1 MYMKWTRLL
10 SESWIE
16 ERTFRLFLALQK
28 NPLLPVSALAEQF
41 GVSSTLVKSRL
52 QAMKENGF
60 LRKDSEI
67 LVPFLGK
74 RLQTE
79 VEAVYNPFSLGLQR
93 VHVIFENIPSRD
105 SLEWIRSLLRIHP
118 YSHYQV
124 VGYSGKAYV
133 YTQVDIP
140 PEGMSHLRG
149 LLDLVKKE
157 GHCSSFKLMEQR
169 YIARSDFD
177 FDLWKSQWS
186 TQGISDSW
194 NEYLRHS
201 EAPTPELLVPK
212 NLIKF
217 DITDLKLL
225 RELTVNGKPVIS
237 SLSKFYDIDRSR
249 VSRRINRLRE
259 RVITENRLYFNRN
272 IFNLSYPQLIIG
284 RFTRDFTP
292 AKLSGL
298 LRQSVPFRTTVYMD
312 DQSFV
317 WYMQIP
323 PGAASNFSEFVWEN
337 ALSPQYLQL
346 DIERSERY
354 YFYHGNMESRGRW
367 KASRSYILDEPL
379 ENLKEL
385 L

>member
-1 MYMKWTRLL
+1 MKWTRLL

-67 LVPFLGK
+67 IVPFLGK

-79 VEAVYNPFSLGLQR
+79 VEAVYNPFALGLQR
-93 VHVIFENIPSRD
+93 VHVIFENIKSKE
-105 SLEWIRSLLRIHP
+105 SLQWIQALLRIHP

-133 YTQVDIP
+133 YSQIDIP
-140 PEGMSHLRG
+140 PEGLSYLKD
-149 LLDLVKKE
+149 LLNLVKNE
-157 GHCSSFKLMEQR
+157 GHCSSLKLMTQR

-177 FDLWKSQWS
+177 FDLWKSRWS
-186 TQGISDSW
+186 TQGMSDSW
-194 NEYLRHS
+194 NEYVQHS
-201 EAPTPELLVPK
+201 ESTVADPLVPQTT
-212 NLIKF
+212 IKF

-225 RELTVNGKPVIS
+225 RELTVNGRPIIS
-237 SLSKFYDIDRSR
+237 QLSKYYDIDRSR
-249 VSRRINRLRE
+249 ISRRVNRLRE
-259 RVITENRLYFNRN
+259 KVITENRLYFNRN
-272 IFNLSYPQLIIG
+272 IFNLSYPQVIVG
-284 RFTRDFTP
+284 RFTKEFTP

-298 LRQSVPFRTTVYMD
+298 LRRSVPFRTTAYMGD
-312 DQSFV
+312 KSFV

-346 DIERSERY
+346 DLERSERY

-367 KASRSYILDEPL
+367 RYSRSYILDEPL
-379 ENLKEL
+379 ENMKEIL
-385 L
+385 